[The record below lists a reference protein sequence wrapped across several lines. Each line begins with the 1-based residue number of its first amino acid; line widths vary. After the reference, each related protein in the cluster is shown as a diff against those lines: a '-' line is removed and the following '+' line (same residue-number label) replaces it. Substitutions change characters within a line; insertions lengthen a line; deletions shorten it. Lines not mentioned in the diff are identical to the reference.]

1 MGAPFTLFVD
11 SQFLS
16 PYAMSAYVAL
26 TEKQLPFEVRMIDLD
41 AGEQRMQ
48 PYQCRALTARVPALT
63 HGDFNLTESTA
74 IAEY

>member
-26 TEKQLPFEVRMIDLD
+26 TEKKLAFEVRPIDLS
-41 AGEQRMQ
+41 AGEQRM
-48 PYQCRALTARVPALT
+48 VPFQSRSSRPACPP
-63 HGDFNLTESTA
+63 
-74 IAEY
+74 